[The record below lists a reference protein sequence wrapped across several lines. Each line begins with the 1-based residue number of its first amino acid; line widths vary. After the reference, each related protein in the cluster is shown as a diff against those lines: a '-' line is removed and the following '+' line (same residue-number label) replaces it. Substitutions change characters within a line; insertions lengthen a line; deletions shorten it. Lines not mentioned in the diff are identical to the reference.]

1 MKATINHKIIEL
13 FRQKMHVALAK
24 KVDND
29 DAILTQKDYSLA
41 FAAPSHDYPLLFWWA
56 VAFKCLW
63 ST

>member
-41 FAAPSHDYPLLFWWA
+41 FAAPSHDYPLLFWWV

>member
-1 MKATINHKIIEL
+1 LNYSEKNACGVH
-13 FRQKMHVALAK
+13 Q

-41 FAAPSHDYPLLFWWA
+41 FAAPSCDYPLLFWWV
-56 VAFKCLW
+56 VALKGLW